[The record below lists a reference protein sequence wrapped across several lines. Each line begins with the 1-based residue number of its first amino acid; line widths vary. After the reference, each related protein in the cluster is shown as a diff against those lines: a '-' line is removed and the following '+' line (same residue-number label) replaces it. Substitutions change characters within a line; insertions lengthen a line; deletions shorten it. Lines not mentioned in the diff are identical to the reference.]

1 VSSNRN
7 AAYSQQ
13 SPTLEA
19 YPKET
24 LHLKSTR
31 FGVKVTKSTDFCAT
45 AREIYEYK
53 VGDARTR
60 GEKEHSALDG
70 GGPKRMKRQPQ
81 CKRK

>member
-24 LHLKSTR
+24 LNLKSTR
-31 FGVKVTKSTDFCAT
+31 FGVKVSIERPVTPLHASFLGLYLRYFELPAT
-45 AREIYEYK
+45 ESSE
-53 VGDARTR
+53 D
-60 GEKEHSALDG
+60 DG
-70 GGPKRMKRQPQ
+70 CGRAEA
-81 CKRK
+81 

>member
-1 VSSNRN
+1 MSSNRN

-19 YPKET
+19 YLKET

-45 AREIYEYK
+45 AREIYEYASFL
-53 VGDARTR
+53 GLYLRYFELPATESSED
-60 GEKEHSALDG
+60 DG
-70 GGPKRMKRQPQ
+70 CGRAEA
-81 CKRK
+81 